1 MGRLFF
7 STYIS
12 SNKVWLR
19 IILYCIKKKI
29 ILNFNIHSMIKNFV
43 VQILIGTFF
52 VFSMGEVLRVRSM
65 VLKTKPRA
73 KLDLHLGS
81 QFNPI
86 FNWI

>member
-19 IILYCIKKKI
+19 IILY
-29 ILNFNIHSMIKNFV
+29 FNLHSMIKNFV
-43 VQILIGTFF
+43 VQVLVSTFLYF
-52 VFSMGEVLRVRSM
+52 QWERYLRVRSM
-65 VLKTKPRA
+65 VFKTEPRV
-73 KLDLHLGS
+73 KLDLLPGF

-86 FNWI
+86 FN